1 MTQKTI
7 KAIIGFAIISAVTI
21 LSASAQSRDQ
31 NDRKEPPTVDEIFK
45 ELDKNEDGKLSL
57 KEIKGPLK
65 KDFAKID
72 TDEDGFITKKEL
84 EKEPKPKR
92 RERQ

>member
-1 MTQKTI
+1 MTQKKI
-7 KAIIGFAIISAVTI
+7 KVIIAFAIISTLFI
-21 LSASAQSRDQ
+21 LSTNAQSKDK
-31 NDRKEPPTVDEIFK
+31 NRKEPPTVDEIFK

-65 KDFAKID
+65 RDFAKID

-84 EKEPKPKR
+84 EKAPKPKR

>member
-45 ELDKNEDGKLSL
+45 ELEHMKTICKNRKLL
-57 KEIKGPLK
+57 QIQK
-65 KDFAKID
+65 K
-72 TDEDGFITKKEL
+72 
-84 EKEPKPKR
+84 
-92 RERQ
+92 

>member
-7 KAIIGFAIISAVTI
+7 KAIIGFAIISAVSI
-21 LSASAQSRDQ
+21 LSANAQSRDQ
-31 NDRKEPPTVDEIFK
+31 NERKEPPTVDEIFK

-84 EKEPKPKR
+84 EKAPKPKR